1 MAAWQVLSVR
11 HRSTLDEALEAV
23 PEKLSDHKAQ
33 HERTQTALA
42 RIADP

>member
-23 PEKLSDHKAQ
+23 PEKLADY
-33 HERTQTALA
+33 QT
-42 RIADP
+42 